1 MDSVRMALYF
11 FMCACFLI
19 QLCLLCVLWNIWDT
33 VPKVLDFWIL
43 RSGITICMLN
53 YIFSFWIFFFVPLM
67 FFSTWNVL
75 ILRCRALFFLFW
87 RGFINTHSDCALEI
101 AWNLHINSLPYFS
114 FMATNGNTSWKVSHC
129 CLL

>member
-53 YIFSFWIFFFVPLM
+53 YHFFVLDFFFVPLM